1 MRQEKPSSAFDLYT
15 YRSEQGRGQIPFDP
29 LDASLMSLDGTSL
42 PDNFYEEVILPIHI
56 APEVLLEE
64 CYLE

>member
-1 MRQEKPSSAFDLYT
+1 
-15 YRSEQGRGQIPFDP
+15 
-29 LDASLMSLDGTSL
+29 MSLDGTSL
-42 PDNFYEEVILPIHI
+42 RDDSYEEVIFPIHI